1 MDLEEEAMSNCS
13 AVRQGLRRIGGTLLG
28 GVRTAL
34 SLLAALAVLAGC
46 GRVPTP
52 TATTIPTPTSP
63 SAATGQGGLEYVRAA
78 GFAVAAAT
86 TGGSSGMRLA
96 LSQGSEIV
104 TRPEPVPTAETEPL
118 SPQEAEA
125 VLSRLTPLEGQAA
138 DQQEFRLPPETL
150 PAPRPGETI
159 QESFP
164 PAEPLPPTTPPAAG
178 PLHVLRYSPEGPV
191 DLAPFLSITFDQ
203 PMVPV
208 TAHADLAANDVPVK
222 LSPQPEGSW
231 KWLGTKTLVFQPT
244 FRFPMATEYKVE
256 VPAGTTSTT
265 GGALAETVR
274 WTFTT
279 PPPRLTSSYP
289 PEGPQARNPLLFA
302 AFDQRIDPAAVL
314 ETIKVKA
321 GGTILATA
329 LASTDEVDKDEAVT
343 RLAKEAGEGRWLA
356 FRCTEL
362 LPYNATVT
370 VDIGP
375 GTPSAEG
382 PRTTD
387 GVQSFSFATYGPLAI
402 LESRCGW
409 NSTCQPLMPWYINFS
424 NPLDEDA
431 FSEDMVQI
439 QPELAG
445 GKLSIMGQTLQIQG
459 QSKGRTTYQV
469 TLKAA
474 IADRFQQTLGTDQ
487 TVTFSV
493 GSAEP
498 TMYASWENLVVVDP
512 ASKPTFSVYTINY
525 KTVQVKAYA
534 VTPQEWPDYLLYLQ
548 QASGDTSPPDPPG
561 RLVLDRAVPVS
572 GEMDVLTET
581 PIDLSPGLTGGK
593 GHVILVVEPG
603 EPTVPPSNP
612 DSWRP
617 AVRTWVQVTAL
628 GLDAFVDSQ
637 KMVAWANSLQDGSP
651 LSGAE
656 LTLFPGNVSAQTG
669 ADGTARFTLPDTT
682 DSATP
687 AYVVAGLGSDSAIL
701 PQSIGWWSRG
711 WQYSET
717 SNYPRWYVFDDRGMY
732 RPGEEVHAKGWVRM
746 VSLSEG
752 ADILTIPT
760 RSAPASYELLD
771 SRGNELLHG
780 TLTLNALGG
789 FDTSFTLPETMN
801 LGQASLH
808 LHLDGYEYY
817 HNFQV
822 QEFRRPE
829 FEVSTSVSEGPYF
842 SQEYAMATVQANY
855 YAGGPLPNAEVNWV
869 VTSQPG
875 TFQPPNWDDF
885 TFGIWRPW
893 WGYYETRVPPPYTQ
907 GEQETFSGTT
917 DAAGKHTL
925 RIDFKTMDP
934 PQPTSVVAEATVMD
948 VNRQAWS
955 ASSTILVHPAD
966 LYVGLRTARMFYEK
980 GQPIK
985 VEAIVT
991 DLDGKAALD
1000 RPIEIKMVRLD
1011 WRYVKGTWIEE
1022 EVGEQACTVG
1032 SQAEPVSCT
1041 FETAEGGTY
1050 RITATITDEKGR
1062 SNLTQMTR
1070 WVSGGKQPSADHVEM
1085 EDVNLIPDRQEYQP
1099 GDTAE
1104 ILVQAPFVPA
1114 EGLLTLGR
1122 GGILHT
1128 ERFHMDESTYTLRIP
1143 IEETYI
1149 PNLNVRVDL
1158 VGAAARLDSNGEPDE
1173 KLPKRPAYASGT
1185 LDLAIPPYS
1194 RTLALQVTPKDKEL
1208 EPGGETFVDVVVK
1221 DAAGRPVEGAEL
1233 AVVVVDEAI
1242 LALTNYQLADPVSA
1256 FYQERSAGVAE
1267 YYLRQYIL
1275 LVDPTQLLQ
1284 EGGAG
1289 MLRAAAAPMGLP
1301 PMPTAMPALA
1311 EKAAM
1316 DNAAGAE
1323 PIRIRTD
1330 FNPLANFS
1338 PSVLTDENGQATVR
1352 VKVPDN
1358 LTRYR
1363 VMVAA
1368 VADERKFGKAES
1380 TITARLPLMVRPSPP
1395 RFLNFG
1401 DQFELPVVVQNQT
1414 DEPMTVDVA
1423 VRATNVKAVGS
1434 AGQRLTV
1441 PARDRREVRFPFTTE
1456 SAGTAHF
1463 QVAAASGQWAD
1474 AAEFSLPVYT
1484 PATTEAFA
1492 VYGTVD
1498 EGAIAQP
1505 VVAPSDAYAQF
1516 GGLDIS
1522 TSSTALQAL
1531 SDAVLYLTSY
1541 PFECSEQIASRLL
1554 AVAALR
1560 DVLSAFQAQGLPKPE
1575 ELLNA
1580 VTRDI
1585 ESLQG
1590 LQNEDGGWPIW
1601 QRGNDSWPFYSI
1613 HATYALV
1620 MAKAKGFTVS
1630 EEALGSALSYLR
1642 NIESKYPAWMSQ
1654 DVRNTLTS
1662 YALYVRS
1669 QTGDVDT
1676 ARARRLVREQGVAK
1690 LQPEALGWLLMVMTG
1705 DAQSANEVSEIRTH
1719 LNNRVVETAGMANF
1733 TTSYREEDGY
1743 LLLASDRRADGVLLG
1758 ALIVNQPDSDL
1769 IPKTVRGLLAHQK
1782 RGAWGNTQEN
1792 VFILLALDSY
1802 FQKYEAQTPDFVAR
1816 VWLGEQY
1823 VAGFTFEGRTTEYQ
1837 SVRVPMSYLAQEAGE
1852 QDLIL
1857 SKTGPGRLYYRLGI
1871 TYAPKDL
1878 TLEPL
1883 DEGFTVLRTYEA
1895 VDDPAD
1901 VRQDENGVWHVRAG
1915 ARVRIKLTMIAPSRR
1930 YHVALT
1936 DPMPAGFEAINPAL
1950 AVSGSIPQDPSQ
1962 QQRNPYWW
1970 WNWTWYEHQNLRDQ
1984 RAEAFAFLLWEG
1996 VHDYSYVARATT
2008 PGTFVVPPAKAE
2020 EMYSPEVFGR
2030 GATDWV
2036 VVE

>member
-1 MDLEEEAMSNCS
+1 
-13 AVRQGLRRIGGTLLG
+13 
-28 GVRTAL
+28 
-34 SLLAALAVLAGC
+34 
-46 GRVPTP
+46 
-52 TATTIPTPTSP
+52 
-63 SAATGQGGLEYVRAA
+63 
-78 GFAVAAAT
+78 
-86 TGGSSGMRLA
+86 MRLT

-104 TRPEPVPTAETEPL
+104 TRPEPVPTAETQPL

-125 VLSRLTPLEGQAA
+125 LLNRLTPLEGQAE
-138 DQQEFRLPPETL
+138 DQQEFHLPPETL

-159 QESFP
+159 QQSFP
-164 PAEPLPPTTPPAAG
+164 PAEALPPTTQPAAG
-178 PLHVLRYSPEGPV
+178 PLQVLRYSPEGAV

-203 PMVPV
+203 PMVPL
-208 TAHADLAANDVPVK
+208 TAHADLAAKDVPVK

-231 KWLGTKTLVFQPT
+231 KWLGTKTLVFQPA
-244 FRFPMATEYKVE
+244 FRFPMATEYTVE
-256 VPAGTTSTT
+256 VPAGTTSAT
-265 GGALAETVR
+265 GGKLAEAVR

-279 PPPRLTSSYP
+279 PPPHLTSSFP
-289 PEGPQARNPLLFA
+289 PDGPQIRNPLMFA

-321 GGTILATA
+321 GDTVFATA
-329 LASTDEVDKDEAVT
+329 LATADEVQKDETVA
-343 RLAKEAGEGRWLA
+343 RLAKEAGEGRWLV
-356 FRCTEL
+356 FRCSEL
-362 LPYNATVT
+362 LPYNTTVT

-387 GVQSFSFATYGPLAI
+387 TVQSFSFTTYGPLFI
-402 LESRCGW
+402 LESRCGYD
-409 NSTCQPLMPWYINFS
+409 NNCQPLMPWYFNFS

-431 FSEDMVQI
+431 FSEALVQI
-439 QPELAG
+439 EPELPG
-445 GKLSIMGQTLQIQG
+445 GKLSIMGQTLLIWG
-459 QSKGRTTYQV
+459 QSKGRTTYKV

-498 TMYASWENLVVVDP
+498 TMYASWDNLVVVDP
-512 ASKPTFSVYTINY
+512 ASKPSFSVYTINY
-525 KTVQVKAYA
+525 NTVQVKAYA
-534 VTPQEWPDYLLYLQ
+534 VTPQDWPQYLQ
-548 QASGDTSPPDPPG
+548 YLRQANRDTNPSNPPG
-561 RLVLDRAVPVS
+561 RLVLDQAVRVS
-572 GEMDVLTET
+572 GELDVLTET
-581 PIDLSPGLTGGK
+581 PIDLSPGLSGGK
-593 GHVILVVEPG
+593 GHVILVIEPG
-603 EPTVPPSNP
+603 EPRVPPSHP
-612 DSWRP
+612 EAYKPS
-617 AVRTWVQVTAL
+617 VRVWVQVTAI

-651 LSGAE
+651 LSGVD
-656 LTLFPGNVSAQTG
+656 LTLFPGSVATRTG
-669 ADGTARFTLPDTT
+669 TDGTARFTLPGMT
-682 DSATP
+682 DKETG
-687 AYVVAGLGSDSAIL
+687 AYVVARRGSDSAIL
-701 PQSIGWWSRG
+701 PQDIGGWSHG

-717 SNYPRWYVFDDRGMY
+717 IDFPRWYVFDDRGMY
-732 RPGEEVHAKGWVRM
+732 RPGEEVHVKGWARM
-746 VSLSEG
+746 VTLSEG
-752 ADILTIPT
+752 ADILTIPG
-760 RSAPASYELLD
+760 RDAPVSYELLD
-771 SRGNELLHG
+771 SRGNELLKG
-780 TLTLNALGG
+780 TLTLNILGG

-801 LGQASLH
+801 LGQANLRLH
-808 LHLDGYEYY
+808 LNGYEYY
-817 HNFQV
+817 HGFQV

-829 FEVSTSVSEGPYF
+829 FEVVTSVSEGPYF
-842 SQEYAMATVQANY
+842 SGGYAMATVEAKY
-855 YAGGPLPNAEVNWV
+855 YAGGPLPNADVNWV

-875 TFQPPNWDDF
+875 TFRPPNWDEF
-885 TFGIWRPW
+885 TFGIWTPW
-893 WGYYETRVPPPYTQ
+893 WGRYDMWASPRSGQ
-907 GEQETFSGTT
+907 GGQETYPGTT
-917 DAAGKHTL
+917 DAAGKHIL
-925 RIDFKTMDP
+925 RIDFQTTDP
-934 PQPTSVVAEATVMD
+934 PQPKSVVAEATVMD

-955 ASSTILVHPAD
+955 ARSTILVHPAD
-966 LYVGLRTARMFYEK
+966 LYVGLRTARTFYEK

-991 DLDGKAALD
+991 DLDGTPVVD

-1011 WRYVKGTWIEE
+1011 WRYVKGQWREE
-1022 EVGEQACTVG
+1022 EADEQHCTVG
-1032 SQAEPVSCT
+1032 SQAEAVSCT
-1041 FETAEGGTY
+1041 FETPEGGRY
-1050 RITATITDEKGR
+1050 RITATITDAKGR

-1070 WVSGGKQPSADHVEM
+1070 WVSGGKQPSAARVEK
-1085 EDVNLIPDRQEYQP
+1085 ETLELIPDRQEYQP

-1114 EGLLTLGR
+1114 EGLLILGR

-1128 ERFHMDESTYTLRIP
+1128 ERFRMDESTYTLRIP

-1149 PNLNVRVDL
+1149 PNLNVQVIL
-1158 VGAAARLDSNGEPDE
+1158 AGAAARLDSNGEPNE
-1173 KLPKRPAYASGT
+1173 KLPKRPAYAGGT

-1208 EPGGETFVDVVVK
+1208 EPGGETSVDVLVK
-1221 DAAGRPVEGAEL
+1221 DAAGRPVKGAEL

-1284 EGGAG
+1284 EGGRG
-1289 MLRAAAAPMGLP
+1289 MLGGASAPAA
-1301 PMPTAMPALA
+1301 MPTMAMA

-1316 DNAAGAE
+1316 DNAAAAE
-1323 PIRIRTD
+1323 TIRIRMD
-1330 FNPLANFS
+1330 FNPLATFS
-1338 PSVLTDENGQATVR
+1338 PSVPTDENGHATVQ
-1352 VKVPDN
+1352 VKLPDN

-1368 VADERKFGKAES
+1368 VAGEREFGKAES
-1380 TITARLPLMVRPSPP
+1380 TITARLPLMVHPSPP

-1401 DQFELPVVVQNQT
+1401 DQFELPIVVQNQT
-1414 DEPMTVDVA
+1414 DEPMLVDVV
-1423 VRATNVKAVGS
+1423 VRATNVKALGS
-1434 AGQRLTV
+1434 AGQRLTI

-1456 SAGTAHF
+1456 SAGTARF
-1463 QVAAASGQWAD
+1463 QVGVASGRWAD

-1505 VVAPSDAYAQF
+1505 VAAPSDAYTQF

-1560 DVLSAFQAQGLPKPE
+1560 DVLSAFQAEGLPKPE
-1575 ELLNA
+1575 ELLKA
-1580 VTRDI
+1580 VARDI
-1585 ESLQG
+1585 ELLQG
-1590 LQNEDGGWPIW
+1590 LQNGDGGWPIW
-1601 QRGNDSWPFYSI
+1601 QRGRDSWPFYSI
-1613 HATYALV
+1613 HATHALV
-1620 MAKAKGFTVS
+1620 MARAKGFPVS

-1642 NIESKYPAWMSQ
+1642 SIESKYPAWMSQ
-1654 DVRNTLTS
+1654 DARNTLTS

-1669 QTGDVDT
+1669 QMGDVDT
-1676 ARARRLVREQGVAK
+1676 TRARGLVREQGVAK
-1690 LQPEALGWLLMVMTG
+1690 LQPEALGWLLMVLSG
-1705 DAQSANEVSEIRTH
+1705 DAQSAQEVSDIRKH
-1719 LNNRVVETAGMANF
+1719 LANRVVETAGMANF

-1743 LLLASDRRADGVLLG
+1743 LLLASDRRADGVLLQ

-1769 IPKTVRGLLAHQK
+1769 IPKIVRGLLAHKK

-1792 VFILLALDSY
+1792 VFILLALDKY

-1823 VAGFTFEGRTTEYQ
+1823 VAGFNFVGRTTEYQ
-1837 SVRVPMSYLAQEAGE
+1837 TVRVPMSYLARQAGE
-1852 QDLIL
+1852 QNLVL

-1930 YHVALT
+1930 YHVALV
-1936 DPMPAGFEAINPAL
+1936 DPLPAGFEAINPAL
-1950 AVSGSIPQDPSQ
+1950 AVSGSIPQAPEESAQ
-1962 QQRNPYWW
+1962 PAMRYWW

-1984 RAEAFAFLLWEG
+1984 RAESFASLLWEG

-2008 PGTFVVPPAKAE
+2008 PGTFVAPPPKAE

-2030 GATDWV
+2030 GATEWV